1 MVDKIDKALPNVKE
15 KAYIESPEEIQIEE
29 SKKIQE
35 VNDQGIEVTENE
47 DGSAEIEFEPGKVAA
62 GGGEDHFSNLADILP
77 DDIVNRLASVLYQN
91 YEDYKNSR
99 KDWE

>member
-47 DGSAEIEFEPGKVAA
+47 DGSAEIEFEPGSSWA
-62 GGGEDHFSNLADILP
+62 
-77 DDIVNRLASVLYQN
+77 
-91 YEDYKNSR
+91 R
-99 KDWE
+99 K